1 MSDGIDCEV
10 YLTVN
15 ESCPNGHNLHNWR
28 YKKIKTV
35 KHPQEEKKYRVCS
48 HCKEARPMF
57 INPQINLLTKR
68 SWGCG
73 PYQSL
78 DDLDE
83 LDVIHRPPLK
93 LWELLL
99 TRVVNK
105 LNPLV
110 IEDKD
115 IIHCRTGID
124 TCSCHSRY
132 IKDCP
137 FDGKPVV
144 GNTGAMGW
152 DNTKHIKPLEEPW
165 CDVPLPLGPNGAMMT
180 SKEFY
185 TKWNRIHGKSL
196 EYLKHYSVYKNPPQY
211 NDSKKSP
218 KWLMDSNTTIL
229 EGEFI
234 QLSL

>member
-10 YLTVN
+10 FLTVN
-15 ESCPNGHNLHNWR
+15 DCCPNGYNIHNWR

-35 KHPQEEKKYRVCS
+35 KHPTEEKKYRVCS

-57 INPQINLLTKR
+57 INPPINLLTTR

-73 PYQSL
+73 PYQPL

-83 LDVIHRPPLK
+83 LDVVIRPSMV
-93 LWELLL
+93 LWKLLL
-99 TRVVNK
+99 VRVLAK
-105 LNPLV
+105 LNPIV
-110 IEDKD
+110 IKDKD
-115 IIHCRTGID
+115 IIQCRRGIE

-132 IKDCP
+132 KRDCP
-137 FDGKPVV
+137 FENVLIDNG
-144 GNTGAMGW
+144 GAMNW
-152 DNTKHIKPLEEPW
+152 ENTKHIKPLEEPW
-165 CDVPLPLGPNGAMMT
+165 CDIPLPLGPNGRMMT

-185 TKWNRIHGKSL
+185 IKWNKVHGKAL
-196 EYLKHYSVYKNPPQY
+196 DYLKHHYAHKKLPDNPHE
-211 NDSKKSP
+211 DSP
-218 KWLMDSNTTIL
+218 KWLMDSDTTIL